1 MNVHNCMSD
10 YHHCSTGD
18 YRVIFDIRDT
28 RVAIYMY
35 CFHINFTHLFALQ
48 RLTNDVMSLEH
59 IILIPSQPV
68 FCSYYLML
76 HT

>member
-28 RVAIYMY
+28 RVAIHVLFSHKFYTFV
-35 CFHINFTHLFALQ
+35 CSTKINK
-48 RLTNDVMSLEH
+48 
-59 IILIPSQPV
+59 
-68 FCSYYLML
+68 
-76 HT
+76 